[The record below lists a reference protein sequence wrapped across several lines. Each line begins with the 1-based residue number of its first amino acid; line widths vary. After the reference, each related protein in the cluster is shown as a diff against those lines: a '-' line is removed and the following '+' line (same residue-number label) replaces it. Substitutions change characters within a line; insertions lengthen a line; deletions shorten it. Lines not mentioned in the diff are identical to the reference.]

1 MKLLLKGAVLALVA
15 TAIGGVGYSAH
26 AADKMSIKKAPAFSA
41 KDLTALPTSQWITN
55 GGTVYNQRYSPLDQI
70 NRDNVAKLKAIW
82 KTHMGSGAGP
92 GNSGEAQIL
101 EYDGVIYVVNGSN
114 DVFAMDVPT
123 GKILWKHEGHI
134 NPKAGN
140 PFGRS
145 SRGVALGD
153 GKVFVGQLDARLV
166 ALDQKTGKV
175 VWSTPAADWKKGFA
189 ITAAPLYYDGMV
201 ITGFNGGEMGT
212 RGRVVALNA
221 KTGKVVWT
229 FYTVPAPGEP
239 GSETWPKNSDA
250 WRQGGAPMWQTP
262 AVDPKLGLMYFST
275 GNPGPDLN
283 GSVRPGDNLYSNSI
297 IAVDAKTGKIRWHF
311 QQVHHDIWDYDSP
324 NPIVLFDAR
333 VDGRMRKGLVE
344 VSKTGWAYIL
354 DRVTGKPLIGIVEKP
369 VPQEPH
375 QKTAATQ
382 PYPIGDSIVPQE
394 IEIVPEGAPVDENG
408 DIPNHG
414 RIFTPFWTKQ
424 IMVKP
429 ATMGGANWPPS
440 SYDPASHTLYVCA
453 TDRISTFQ
461 VSPKLEE
468 PKPNGV
474 YMGGH
479 FGQAEAN
486 DRGIFAAL
494 DVTTNKLKWRQ
505 SWRDICYSGSIVT
518 KGGLLFVGR
527 SDGRLTALD
536 KRNGK
541 MLWHFKTDAGMNTT
555 ATTFL
560 YKGEQYV
567 VIHAG
572 GSVFGNGK
580 RGDTIWAFSLKGT
593 IDPVAVAAPPR
604 GRRGAARDDRGF
616 GPGPGGAAQPA
627 KAAMPPANRKA
638 DLDHGAKL
646 YKNACVPCHGEDAK
660 GGHGGGPSLVE
671 GLSVNDIWSV
681 AYSGKNKN
689 MPAFGNQMSSA
700 DLQDISS
707 YIADVL
713 AKKK

>member
-1 MKLLLKGAVLALVA
+1 MLAF
-15 TAIGGVGYSAH
+15 GGTGHSAD
-26 AADKMSIKKAPAFSA
+26 AADGAKIKKSPAFSA
-41 KDLTALPTSQWITN
+41 KQLMALPTSQWVTN

-70 NRDNVAKLKAIW
+70 NRDNVAGLKAVW
-82 KTHMGSGAGP
+82 KTSMGSGKSP

-101 EYDGVIYVVNGSN
+101 EYDGTLFVVNGAD
-114 DVFAMDVPT
+114 DVVAISVET
-123 GKILWKHEGHI
+123 GKILWKYEGKI

-140 PFGRS
+140 PFGRT
-145 SRGVALGD
+145 SRGVAMGD
-153 GKVFVGQLDARLV
+153 GKIFVGQLDAKLV

-175 VWSTPAADWKKGFA
+175 VWSTPAADWKQGFA
-189 ITAAPLYYDGMV
+189 ITSAPLYYDGLV

-229 FYTVPAPGEP
+229 FYTVPGPGEP
-239 GSETWPKNSDA
+239 GHETWPQNSNA
-250 WRQGGAPMWQTP
+250 WRLGGAPVWQTP

-283 GSVRPGDNLYSNSI
+283 GSVREGDNLYSNSI
-297 IAVDAKTGKIRWHF
+297 VAIDIKTGKYKWHF

-324 NPIVLFDAR
+324 NPIVLFDAK
-333 VDGRMRKGLVE
+333 VNGEMRKGLVE

-369 VPQEPH
+369 VPQEPR

-394 IEIVPEGAPVDENG
+394 IEIVPEGAKVDENG
-408 DIPNHG
+408 QIPNHG
-414 RIFTPFWTKQ
+414 RIFTPFWTDQ

-440 SYDPASHTLYVCA
+440 SYDPTTHTLYVCA

-461 VSPKLEE
+461 ISPKLEE

-505 SWRDICYSGSIVT
+505 SWREICYSGSIVT

-541 MLWHFKTDAGMNTT
+541 MLWHFMTDAGMNTT
-555 ATTFL
+555 ATTFM
-560 YKGEQYV
+560 YKGTQYV

-593 IDPVAVAAPPR
+593 IGPVATAAPR
-604 GRRGAARDDRGF
+604 RAGRPAGSEARGF
-616 GPGPGGAAQPA
+616 GPGPGGGAAAKPA
-627 KAAMPPANRKA
+627 KAAMPPANRKP
-638 DLDHGAKL
+638 DLNNGAQR
-646 YKNACVPCHGEDAK
+646 YKTACVPCHGEDGK
-660 GGHGGGPSLVE
+660 GGHGGGPTLVE

-681 AYSGKNKN
+681 AYAGKNQN
-689 MPAFGNQMSSA
+689 MPAFGDQMSAA

-707 YIADVL
+707 YITDVL